1 MFLQIE
7 LLYFVLMIGGF
18 IALLLF
24 AKLPSGLCMMI
35 SALIGGVISAIVS
48 KTPLGLRYF
57 VEGTF
62 GYFDTILVITTA
74 MIFIGAMQATG
85 ALEYLS
91 VVLVKTFRKYPS
103 LLLIVFMIIIMF
115 PGMVTGSSLASA
127 IATGT
132 LVAPIMIKWGIPK
145 RRVGAIIGVG
155 AILGMVAPP
164 INVPAMVI
172 CDVVDIPFT
181 GFTLP
186 LLLVSLP
193 IAIICVLLMG
203 RKFVKPIA
211 ADEIESVV
219 DTSVTRELN
228 WTCTLPLI
236 LLVVFIVLEMI
247 FPVIFGSLAM
257 PAMFTLCTILGF
269 FLGRKLKFYKKQS
282 VVEVEEEV
290 EEDGEIVI
298 VKKVKENEQPES
310 VVEVVR
316 QGVAKSFGAMGLLM
330 GVGMFMEL
338 ITLNGVRGYF
348 VTNAI
353 SLSDVWAYVG
363 MGISLPLF
371 GGISAFGSASMLGGP
386 FVMALNG
393 ISDNIFATCGLSL
406 LAAIGE
412 FSPPTA
418 MSANFAAEVV
428 GEKKWAKISVE
439 ALPSLGIIF
448 VYAMVYIILFGQL
461 VQKALNKDAL
471 KLVLFAIMMAIAV
484 AFAFVFGYIIRG
496 KHSKQAVV
504 AVEES
509 TTEEAV
515 VEEV

>member
-18 IALLLF
+18 VALLLF
-24 AKLPSGLCMMI
+24 AKLPAGLCMML
-35 SALIGGVISAIVS
+35 SSLIGGVLSFFIT

-57 VEGTF
+57 IEGTF

-91 VVLVKTFRKYPS
+91 AVLVKTFRKYPS

-211 ADEIESVV
+211 EDEVENVV

-269 FLGRKLKFYKKQS
+269 FLGRKLKFFKKQS

-290 EEDGEIVI
+290 EDNGEIII
-298 VKKVKENEQPES
+298 VKKQKENEQPES
-310 VVEVVR
+310 IVEVLR

-330 GVGMFMEL
+330 GVGMFMET

-363 MGISLPLF
+363 MAVSLPLF

-393 ISDNIFATCGLSL
+393 ISDNIFVTCGLSA

-439 ALPSLGIIF
+439 ALPSLGIIL
-448 VYAMVYIILFGQL
+448 VYSMIYIVWFGQL
-461 VQKALNKDAL
+461 VQNSLNKDTL
-471 KLVLFAIMMAIAV
+471 KAVLFAIMMGIAI
-484 AFAFVFGYIIRG
+484 AFAFVFGFIIRN
-496 KHSKQAVV
+496 KHTKAAMVQEV
-504 AVEES
+504 AEVEE
-509 TTEEAV
+509 TVVDEA
-515 VEEV
+515 

>member
-7 LLYFVLMIGGF
+7 LLYFVLMIGAF
-18 IALLLF
+18 IVLLLF

-35 SALIGGVISAIVS
+35 SSLLGGVLSFFIS

-57 VEGTF
+57 IEGTF

-85 ALEYLS
+85 ALDYIS
-91 VVLVKTFRKYPS
+91 VVLVKAFRKFPS
-103 LLLIVFMIIIMF
+103 LLLIVFMIVIMF

-172 CDVVDIPFT
+172 CDVVDIAFN

-186 LLLVSLP
+186 LLLIALP
-193 IAIICVLLMG
+193 TAIVCVLLMG
-203 RKFVKPIA
+203 RKYVKPIA
-211 ADEIESVV
+211 KDEIENVV
-219 DTSVTRELN
+219 DTSITRELN
-228 WTCTLPLI
+228 WTCTLPMI
-236 LLVVFIVLEMI
+236 LLIVFIVLEMI
-247 FPVIFGSLAM
+247 IPKVFGAIAM
-257 PAMFTLCTILGF
+257 PAMFTLCTILAF
-269 FLGRKLKFYKKQS
+269 FLGRKLKFFKKQS

-290 EEDGEIVI
+290 EDNGEIVI
-298 VKKVKENEQPES
+298 VKKQKENEQPES
-310 VVEVVR
+310 VVEVLR
-316 QGVAKSFGAMGLLM
+316 QGVQKSFGAMGLLM
-330 GVGMFMEL
+330 GVGMFMET

-353 SLSDVWAYVG
+353 SLPNIWAYVG
-363 MGISLPLF
+363 MGLSLPLF

-393 ISDNIFATCGLSL
+393 ISDNIFVTCGLST

-428 GEKKWAKISVE
+428 GEKKWAKISIE

-448 VYAMVYIILFGQL
+448 VYSLVYTIFFGQL
-461 VQKALNKDAL
+461 VNTKAVWKFI
-471 KLVLFAIMMAIAV
+471 LFGIMMAVAI
-484 AFAFVFGYIIRG
+484 AFAFVYGYIYRG
-496 KHSKQAVV
+496 KHAR
-504 AVEES
+504 AAAAEFEVEEAS
-509 TTEEAV
+509 QEAV

>member
-1 MFLQIE
+1 MFLQLE
-7 LLYFVLMIGGF
+7 LLYFVLMIGAF
-18 IALLLF
+18 IVLLLF

-35 SALIGGVISAIVS
+35 SSLFGGILSAIIS
-48 KTPLGLRYF
+48 KTPIGLRYF
-57 VEGTF
+57 IEGTF

-74 MIFIGAMQATG
+74 MIFIGMMQATG
-85 ALEYLS
+85 ALDYLS
-91 VVLVKTFRKYPS
+91 VALVKAFRKFPS

-132 LVAPIMIKWGIPK
+132 IVAPIMIKWGIPK

-193 IAIICVLLMG
+193 IAIIAVLLMG

-211 ADEIESVV
+211 KDEIENVV
-219 DTSVTRELN
+219 DTSITREIN

-247 FPVIFGSLAM
+247 FPSIFGTLAM
-257 PAMFTLCTILGF
+257 PAMFTICTILGC
-269 FLGRKLKFYKKQS
+269 FLGKKLAFFKKQS
-282 VVEVEEEV
+282 VIEVEEEV
-290 EEDGEIVI
+290 EDNGEIVL
-298 VKKVKENEQPES
+298 VKKVKENDKPES
-310 VVEVVR
+310 IVEVLR

-330 GVGMFMEL
+330 GVGMFMET

-353 SLSDVWAYVG
+353 SLPNIWAYVG
-363 MGISLPLF
+363 MGVSLPLF

-428 GEKKWAKISVE
+428 GEKKWAKISIQ
-439 ALPSLGIIF
+439 ALPSLAMILAYG
-448 VYAMVYIILFGQL
+448 MVYIAWFGKL
-461 VQKALNKDAL
+461 VQKAQNKDL
-471 KLVLFAIMMAIAV
+471 TKIVLFAVMMGLATV
-484 AFAFVFGYIIRG
+484 FAFVFGFIFRSINAKKAPAY
-496 KHSKQAVV
+496 AV
-504 AVEES
+504 A
-509 TTEEAV
+509 TEEPAV